1 MSQPVDS
8 GRRSFCGGILGAAAA
23 VCAPGVLVP
32 AVQAASFD
40 CAKAI
45 SADEKAICA
54 SRTLSDKDVEM
65 ATKYQFLR
73 GLFAM
78 GVRGEMQ
85 DQQQRWL
92 EQRKLC
98 GSDANCLAGSY
109 QTRIAELDDIYQHI
123 NKPL

>member
-1 MSQPVDS
+1 MKTLTTLLFITLFSVS
-8 GRRSFCGGILGAAAA
+8 GA
-23 VCAPGVLVP
+23 
-32 AVQAASFD
+32 QAASFD
-40 CAKAI
+40 CAKAA

-54 SRTLSDKDVEM
+54 SRSLSDKDVEM
-65 ATKYQFLR
+65 ATKYQFLH

-78 GVRGEMQ
+78 GTRGEMQ

-92 EQRKLC
+92 ERRKLC
-98 GSDANCLAGSY
+98 GSDVNCLAGSY

>member
-1 MSQPVDS
+1 MKTLTALLFTALLS
-8 GRRSFCGGILGAAAA
+8 
-23 VCAPGVLVP
+23 VP

-40 CAKAI
+40 CAKAV

-65 ATKYQFLR
+65 ATKYQFLQ

-98 GSDANCLAGSY
+98 GSDANCLVASY